1 MTIRIKRV
9 YEPAE
14 PGDGER
20 VLVDRLWPRGLSK
33 EKLQLDAWLKDIAP
47 SNELRK
53 WFHHE
58 GAEWTEFRKRY
69 FKELEAQPE
78 LVQELRRKSEGHTLT
93 LLYSS
98 RNEEQNNASVLKEYL
113 ERKPR

>member
-1 MTIRIKRV
+1 MTIQIKRV
-9 YEPAE
+9 YEPQSRT
-14 PGDGER
+14 DGYR

-33 EKLQLDAWLKDIAP
+33 EKLQLDAWMKELAP

-53 WFHHE
+53 WFGHE
-58 GAEWTEFRKRY
+58 EAKWAEFQKRY
-69 FKELEAQPE
+69 FKELKQQSE
-78 LVQELRRKSEGHTLT
+78 LVAELRKRARGHKLT

-98 RNEEQNNASVLKEYL
+98 REEVHNNAAALKKYL